1 MTAENARS
9 KEQRNGGPPPPK
21 PVVQDDTVKIHR
33 QKMLNARIG
42 EHVLHAL
49 GKPPKLLTVQVRP
62 LGGGNYRVNVLI
74 GDAAACATISHS
86 YFVRA
91 DGNGTILA
99 ATPTLHRHYEP
110 IQEK

>member
-1 MTAENARS
+1 
-9 KEQRNGGPPPPK
+9 
-21 PVVQDDTVKIHR
+21 VQDDSVKMER

-42 EHVLHAL
+42 NYVLHVL

-62 LGGGNYRVNVLI
+62 LGGGNYRVNVRI
-74 GDAAACATISHS
+74 GDAAACAKIPHS

-99 ATPTLHRHYEP
+99 ATPTLRRHYEP